1 MLPGKST
8 INSRHDIVCV
18 DSFILFFS
26 FLQYELAVVYDTQR
40 NLDYAK
46 YFVATFLGVNA
57 TAARPSMEYWL
68 IFCISNSLTLLALA
82 IDRSTA
88 FVINSIVFIKYKQP
102 LHFCALPIGEKYYPS
117 NSTFYEYFIFSK
129 DICHA

>member
-8 INSRHDIVCV
+8 INSRHGIVCV

-46 YFVATFLGVNA
+46 YFVILQLF
-57 TAARPSMEYWL
+57 
-68 IFCISNSLTLLALA
+68 
-82 IDRSTA
+82 
-88 FVINSIVFIKYKQP
+88 
-102 LHFCALPIGEKYYPS
+102 
-117 NSTFYEYFIFSK
+117 
-129 DICHA
+129 